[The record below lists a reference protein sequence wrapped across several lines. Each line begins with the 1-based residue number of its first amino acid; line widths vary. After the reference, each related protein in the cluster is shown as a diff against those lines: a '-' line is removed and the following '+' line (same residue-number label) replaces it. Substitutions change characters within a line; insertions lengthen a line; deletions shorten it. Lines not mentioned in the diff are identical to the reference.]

1 MEIESLIL
9 FVVLALL
16 AEFFGT
22 VGGFGSSLF
31 FIPIASYFLDFHSV
45 LGVTAVFHVSS
56 NISKIALF
64 RHGFDKQLILF
75 LGIPATVF
83 VILGAFLSQFTA
95 TKWLELGMGI
105 FLILVAVIFF
115 WKPNFHLQANRS
127 NAIVGGILS
136 GFVAGIIGTG
146 GAIRSVVLNSFQL
159 KMQVFIATSA
169 VIDLAIDLSRSLVYY
184 SNGYVHR
191 HDLYLIPILLVVS
204 VLGTWLGKKALQRVS
219 EEKFRLIVQCLIL
232 ITGITTLW
240 KLL

>member
-146 GAIRSVVLNSFQL
+146 GAIRGVVLNSFQL